1 MAVQTVEQKT
11 ILPEN
16 QQKFIDDLLAD
27 TRTVATQPVDFPDI
41 QVAGL
46 TPLQMA
52 AIQRGAAGIGSFQ
65 NLLQSGAD
73 AVGMGIGALMP
84 GASDQFMNPFVDQV
98 IDQNLKDIQ
107 RQGDIERQRIGSGAI
122 QSGAFGGSRQAI
134 AEQELQRNLADTF
147 ARQSAGLRA
156 QAFESA
162 QDRAQKASELFTK
175 AGIATAGLGE
185 AQQAA
190 QMRDVNL
197 LSQLGGIEQ
206 RQQQAE
212 LDALRST
219 SLSQQFEPYQRLSFM
234 SDIFRGVPSTQTA
247 LTTTTTP
254 DPSRIS
260 QVGGLLGGIASLA
273 GAFGG
278 GGTGGGGIFSNFGK
292 LFG

>member
-46 TPLQMA
+46 TPLQKQ
-52 AIQRGAAGIGSFQ
+52 AIERGAAGIGSFQ
-65 NLLQSGAD
+65 PMLQAGSD
-73 AVGMGIGALMP
+73 ILGMGVSAAMP
-84 GASDQFMNPFVDQV
+84 DSTQAFMNPFIQNV
-98 IDQNLKDIQ
+98 IDQNLADIQ
-107 RQGDIERQRIGSGAI
+107 RQGDIARQQIGSSAV
-122 QSGAFGGSRQAI
+122 QQGAFGGSRQAV

-190 QMRDVNL
+190 NLRDIQL
-197 LSQLGGIEQ
+197 LSGLGGQEQ
-206 RQQQAE
+206 TQQQAE
-212 LDALRST
+212 LDALRQT

-234 SDIFRGVPSTQTA
+234 SDIFRGVPSTQTQ

-254 DPSRIS
+254 DPSRLS
-260 QVGGLLGGIASLA
+260 QIGRLAGGLASLC
-273 GAFGG
+273 GAIGG
-278 GGTGGGGIFSNFGK
+278 GGTGGLGSILGGLFGK
-292 LFG
+292 

>member
-1 MAVQTVEQKT
+1 MATTTQRVEQ

-27 TRTVATQPVDFPDI
+27 TRTVATQPVDFPDV

-46 TPLQMA
+46 TPLQRA

-98 IDQNLKDIQ
+98 IDQNLRDIQ
-107 RQGDIERQRIGSGAI
+107 RQGDLERQRIGGAAI
-122 QSGAFGGSRQAI
+122 KSGAFGGSRQAI

-162 QDRAQKASELFTK
+162 QDRAQKAAELFTK
-175 AGIATAGLGE
+175 AGIASAGLGE
-185 AQQAA
+185 GQQAA
-190 QMRDVNL
+190 QLRDVNL
-197 LSQLGGIEQ
+197 LSALGGQEQ
-206 RQQQAE
+206 AQQQRE
-212 LDALRST
+212 LDALRDT
-219 SLSQQFEPYQRLSFM
+219 SIQQQFEPYQRLSFM
-234 SDIFRGVPSTQTA
+234 SDIFRGVPSTQTT
-247 LTTTTTP
+247 LTTDTKP
-254 DPSRIS
+254 GPSRLTQI
-260 QVGGLLGGIASLA
+260 GGIAGGLTSLL

-278 GGTGGGGIFSNFGK
+278 GGGGLGSILGG
-292 LFG
+292 LFK

>member
-27 TRTVATQPVDFPDI
+27 TRTVATQPVEFPDV

-46 TPLQMA
+46 TPLQVA
-52 AIQRGAAGIGSFQ
+52 AIQRGAAGIGGFQ

-73 AVGMGIGALMP
+73 TVGMGIAALMP
-84 GASDQFMNPFVDQV
+84 GASDAFMNPFVDQV

-134 AEQELQRNLADTF
+134 AEQELQRNLSDTF

-190 QMRDVNL
+190 QLRDVNL

-206 RQQQAE
+206 SQQQAE
-212 LDALRST
+212 LDALRNT
-219 SLSQQFEPYQRLSFM
+219 SLQQQFEPYQRLSFM
-234 SDIFRGVPSTQTA
+234 SDIFRGVPSTQQV
-247 LTTTTTP
+247 LTQTTTP

-260 QVGGLLGGIASLA
+260 QIGGLLGGVASLA

-278 GGTGGGGIFSNFGK
+278 GGAGAGLGSLLGG
-292 LFG
+292 LFK

>member
-27 TRTVATQPVDFPDI
+27 VRTVATQPVDFPDI

-46 TPLQMA
+46 TPLQRA
-52 AIQRGAAGIGSFQ
+52 AIQRGMAGVGSFQ
-65 NLLQSGAD
+65 PLLQAGSD
-73 AVGMGIGALMP
+73 ILGMGVSALMP
-84 GASDQFMNPFVDQV
+84 GASDAFMNPFVDQV
-98 IDQNLKDIQ
+98 IDQNLRDVQ
-107 RQGDIERQRIGSGAI
+107 RQGDLERQRIGGAAVT
-122 QSGAFGGSRQAI
+122 SGAFGGSRQAI

-185 AQQAA
+185 AAQAA
-190 QMRDVNL
+190 NLRDIQL
-197 LSQLGGIEQ
+197 LSGLGGQEQ
-206 RQQQAE
+206 TQQQAE
-212 LDALRST
+212 LDALRNT
-219 SLSQQFEPYQRLSFM
+219 SLQQQFEPYQRLSFM

-254 DPSRIS
+254 DPSRLS
-260 QVGGLLGGIASLA
+260 QIGGLAGGLASLF

-278 GGTGGGGIFSNFGK
+278 GGGSGLGSILGGLFGK
-292 LFG
+292 

>member
-1 MAVQTVEQKT
+1 MATTTQRVEQ

-16 QQKFIDDLLAD
+16 QQKFIDDMLPD
-27 TRTVATQPVDFPDI
+27 TRTVATQPVDFPDV

-46 TPLQMA
+46 TPLQRA

-98 IDQNLKDIQ
+98 IDQNLRDIQ
-107 RQGDIERQRIGSGAI
+107 RQGDLERQRIGGAAI
-122 QSGAFGGSRQAI
+122 KSGAFGGSRQAI

-190 QMRDVNL
+190 QLRDVNL
-197 LSQLGGIEQ
+197 LSALGGQEQ
-206 RQQQAE
+206 AQQQRE
-212 LDALRST
+212 LDALRDT
-219 SLSQQFEPYQRLSFM
+219 SIQQQFEPYQRLSFM
-234 SDIFRGVPSTQTA
+234 SDIFRGVPSTQTT
-247 LTTTTTP
+247 LTTDTKP
-254 DPSRIS
+254 GPSRLS
-260 QVGGLLGGIASLA
+260 QIGGLAGGLTSLL

-278 GGTGGGGIFSNFGK
+278 GGGGLGSILGG
-292 LFG
+292 LFK

>member
-1 MAVQTVEQKT
+1 MAVSTVEQKT

-46 TPLQMA
+46 TPLQQA
-52 AIQRGAAGIGSFQ
+52 AIQRGMAGVGSFQ
-65 NLLQSGAD
+65 PLLQAGSD
-73 AVGMGIGALMP
+73 ILGMGVSALMP
-84 GASDQFMNPFVDQV
+84 GAYDQFMNPFVDQV
-98 IDQNLKDIQ
+98 IDQNLRDIQ
-107 RQGDIERQRIGSGAI
+107 RQGDLERQRIGGAAI
-122 QSGAFGGSRQAI
+122 KSGAFGGSRQAI

-185 AQQAA
+185 AAQAA
-190 QMRDVNL
+190 NLRDVQL
-197 LSQLGGIEQ
+197 LSGLGGQEQ
-206 RQQQAE
+206 QQQQAE
-212 LDALRST
+212 LDALRNT
-219 SLSQQFEPYQRLSFM
+219 SLQQQFEPYQRLSFM
-234 SDIFRGVPSTQTA
+234 SDIFRGVPSTQTT
-247 LTTTTTP
+247 LTTDTKP
-254 DPSRIS
+254 GPSRLTQI
-260 QVGGLLGGIASLA
+260 GGIAGGLTSLL

-278 GGTGGGGIFSNFGK
+278 GGGGLGSILGG
-292 LFG
+292 LFK

>member
-27 TRTVATQPVDFPDI
+27 TRTVATQPVDFPDV

-46 TPLQMA
+46 TPLQRA

-122 QSGAFGGSRQAI
+122 KSGAFGGSRQAI
-134 AEQELQRNLADTF
+134 AEQELQRNLSDTF

-190 QMRDVNL
+190 NLRDIQL
-197 LSQLGGIEQ
+197 LSGLGGQEQ
-206 RQQQAE
+206 TQQQAE

-219 SLSQQFEPYQRLSFM
+219 SLSQQFEPFQRLSFM
-234 SDIFRGVPSTQTA
+234 SDIFRGVPSTQTT
-247 LTTTTTP
+247 LTEKTTP
-254 DPSRIS
+254 DPSRLS
-260 QVGGLLGGIASLA
+260 QIAGIGGGIASLL

-278 GGTGGGGIFSNFGK
+278 GGGGTGILSGLGK
-292 LFG
+292 LFSS

>member
-11 ILPEN
+11 ILPEQ

-46 TPLQMA
+46 TPLQQA
-52 AIQRGAAGIGSFQ
+52 AIQRGMAGVGSFQ
-65 NLLQSGAD
+65 PLLQAGSD
-73 AVGMGIGALMP
+73 ILGMGVSALMP

-98 IDQNLKDIQ
+98 IDQNLRDIQ
-107 RQGDIERQRIGSGAI
+107 RQGDLERQRIGGAAI
-122 QSGAFGGSRQAI
+122 KSGAFGGSRQAI

-185 AQQAA
+185 AAQAA
-190 QMRDVNL
+190 NLRDVQL
-197 LSQLGGIEQ
+197 LSGLGGQEQ
-206 RQQQAE
+206 QQQQAE
-212 LDALRST
+212 LDALRNT
-219 SLSQQFEPYQRLSFM
+219 SLQQQFEPYQRLSFM

-254 DPSRIS
+254 DPSRLS
-260 QVGGLLGGIASLA
+260 QVAGIGTGLLGLAS
-273 GAFGG
+273 AFGG
-278 GGTGGGGIFSNFGK
+278 GGGGLGSILGWLFGK
-292 LFG
+292 

>member
-27 TRTVATQPVDFPDI
+27 TRTVATQPVDFPDV

-46 TPLQMA
+46 TPLQRA

-122 QSGAFGGSRQAI
+122 KSGAFGGSRQAI

-206 RQQQAE
+206 GQQQRE
-212 LDALRST
+212 LDALRDT
-219 SLSQQFEPYQRLSFM
+219 SIQQQFEPYQRLSFM

-260 QVGGLLGGIASLA
+260 QVAGIGTGLLGLA

-278 GGTGGGGIFSNFGK
+278 GGGGLGSILGG
-292 LFG
+292 LFK

>member
-27 TRTVATQPVDFPDI
+27 TRTVATQPVDFPDV

-46 TPLQMA
+46 TPLQTA

-190 QMRDVNL
+190 QLRDVNL

-206 RQQQAE
+206 SQQQAE
-212 LDALRST
+212 LDALRNT
-219 SLSQQFEPYQRLSFM
+219 SLQQQFEPYQRLSFM
-234 SDIFRGVPSTQTA
+234 SDIFRGVPSTQQV
-247 LTTTTTP
+247 LTQTTTP

-260 QVGGLLGGIASLA
+260 QIGGLLGGVASLA

-278 GGTGGGGIFSNFGK
+278 GGAGAGLGSLLGG
-292 LFG
+292 LFK

>member
-46 TPLQMA
+46 TPLQQA
-52 AIQRGAAGIGSFQ
+52 AIQRGMAGVGSFQ
-65 NLLQSGAD
+65 PLLQAGSD
-73 AVGMGIGALMP
+73 ILGMGVSALMP
-84 GASDQFMNPFVDQV
+84 GASDAFMNPFVDQV
-98 IDQNLKDIQ
+98 IDQNLRDVQ
-107 RQGDIERQRIGSGAI
+107 RQGDIARQQIAN
-122 QSGAFGGSRQAI
+122 QAVTAGAFGGSREAI
-134 AEQELQRNLADTF
+134 ADQELQRNLADTF

-185 AQQAA
+185 AAQAA
-190 QMRDVNL
+190 NLRDVQL
-197 LSQLGGIEQ
+197 LSGLGGQEQ
-206 RQQQAE
+206 QQQQAE
-212 LDALRST
+212 LDALRNT
-219 SLSQQFEPYQRLSFM
+219 SLQQQFEPYQRLSFM

-254 DPSRIS
+254 DPSRLS
-260 QVGGLLGGIASLA
+260 QVAGIGTGLLGLAS
-273 GAFGG
+273 AFGG
-278 GGTGGGGIFSNFGK
+278 GGGGLGSILGGLFGK
-292 LFG
+292 

>member
-1 MAVQTVEQKT
+1 MATTTQRVETV
-11 ILPEN
+11 LPEN

-27 TRTVATQPVDFPDI
+27 VRTVATQPVDFPDI
-41 QVAGL
+41 QIAGL
-46 TPLQMA
+46 TPLQQA
-52 AIQRGAAGIGSFQ
+52 AIKRGAAGIGNFQ

-73 AVGMGIGALMP
+73 TVGMGIAALMP
-84 GASDQFMNPFVDQV
+84 GASDAFMNPFVDQV

-190 QMRDVNL
+190 QLRDVNL

-206 RQQQAE
+206 SQQQAE
-212 LDALRST
+212 LDALRNT
-219 SLSQQFEPYQRLSFM
+219 SLQQQFEPYQRLSFM
-234 SDIFRGVPSTQTA
+234 SDIFRGVPSMQQT
-247 LTTTTTP
+247 LTTDTAP
-254 DPSRIS
+254 GPSKIS
-260 QVGGLLGGIASLA
+260 QIGGILGGVASLA

-278 GGTGGGGIFSNFGK
+278 GGAGAGLGSLLGG
-292 LFG
+292 LFK

>member
-1 MAVQTVEQKT
+1 MAVATTRVEN

-46 TPLQMA
+46 TPLQRA
-52 AIQRGAAGIGSFQ
+52 AIQRGMAGVGSFQ
-65 NLLQSGAD
+65 PLLQAGSD
-73 AVGMGIGALMP
+73 ILGMGVSALMP
-84 GASDQFMNPFVDQV
+84 GASDAFMNPFVDQV
-98 IDQNLKDIQ
+98 IDQNLRDVQ
-107 RQGDIERQRIGSGAI
+107 RQGDLERQRIGGAAVT
-122 QSGAFGGSRQAI
+122 SGAFGGSRQAI

-185 AQQAA
+185 AAQAA
-190 QMRDVNL
+190 NLRDVQL
-197 LSQLGGIEQ
+197 LSGLGAQEQ
-206 RQQQAE
+206 QQQQAE
-212 LDALRST
+212 LDALRQT
-219 SLSQQFEPYQRLSFM
+219 SLQQQFEPFQRLSFM
-234 SDIFRGVPSTQTA
+234 SDIFRGVPSQQTT
-247 LTTTTTP
+247 LTTKTAP
-254 DPSRIS
+254 DPSRLS
-260 QVGGLLGGIASLA
+260 QIGGLAGGLASLF

-278 GGTGGGGIFSNFGK
+278 GGGGGLGSILGGLFGK
-292 LFG
+292 